1 MIPEANPAGRLPPGI
16 HWASWEEI
24 VARFGKSQRRR
35 VQMAGLRAGLEV
47 LRAAGCT
54 TAYLDGSFV
63 TVKRRPG
70 DFDVCWATAG
80 VNLKLLD
87 PVLLD
92 FSNARAAQKSRYHG
106 ESFPAQSIELSTGLA
121 FLEFFQIDKDVGDA
135 KGIIAIDLRGMP
147 SD

>member
-1 MIPEANPAGRLPPGI
+1 MIPEATSAGCLPSGI
-16 HWASWEEI
+16 HWASWSDI
-24 VARFGKSQRRR
+24 VGRFGRTQRRR
-35 VQMAGLRAGLEV
+35 VQLAGLLAGLGG

-70 DFDVCWATAG
+70 DFDACWDAAG
-80 VNLKLLD
+80 VNLTLLD

-92 FSNARAAQKSRYHG
+92 FSDARGAQKSKYQG
-106 ESFPAQSIELSTGLA
+106 EFFPAQLNEFSSGLT
-121 FLEFFQIDKDVGDA
+121 FLEFFQIDRETGDA

-147 SD
+147 RD